1 MNLTIIPR
9 VKVLLML
16 ALIIILCAL
25 MIWSAWEF
33 LITRERTATIVET
46 TGTVLYSAAGET
58 QWTTAKLGMKL
69 HKGDQLLTQPPE
81 GTVTVVVEDGNFG
94 FRMSPDTLVT
104 YTARWNRLL
113 EAGRDGIYLDQGE
126 VIAETRDDVS
136 PDKTRFSVETE
147 AAQVV
152 LEGSRTIVQK
162 LKTEPTTRVS
172 ALEGKILVQSKSSDA
187 KLITSSFEA
196 LSEDQVLLNAEQ
208 TVVVYFQSTEPERDF
223 AGNLGQVVDAR
234 TGEGVPG
241 VLVQVVGR
249 PDMFAVTDQDGHFD
263 ITGDSLDDE
272 LIISGTTEN
281 STAELV
287 LQSFTSQIN
296 QQILDSTTMKGISR
310 AKVVPINYPE
320 LAVETNSE
328 GIFSLK
334 GLPVG
339 IHSLAVIADGYISP
353 VAEAT
358 VTPQGQVSISP
369 IQLIPANSIEAFLPL
384 VLNNYRSLIPV
395 PTIQPTYQY
404 P

>member
-1 MNLTIIPR
+1 MNLTIKPR
-9 VKVLLML
+9 VKVFLMVVSMF
-16 ALIIILCAL
+16 ILCAL
-25 MIWSAWEF
+25 SIWSAWEL

-81 GTVTVVVEDGNFG
+81 GTVIAVVDDGNFG

-113 EAGRDGIYLDQGE
+113 EAGKDGVFLHQGL
-126 VIAETRDDVS
+126 VIAETRHNVP
-136 PDKTRFSVETE
+136 PDKTRFSVETD
-147 AAQVV
+147 AAQVI

-162 LKTEPTTRVS
+162 LYTEPTTRVS
-172 ALEGKILVQSKSSDA
+172 ALEGEILVQLKSSNA
-187 KLITSSFEA
+187 KLIMSSAEVFSDDE
-196 LSEDQVLLNAEQ
+196 VLLNAEE
-208 TVVVYFQSTEPERDF
+208 TVIVYFQSTEPEQEF
-223 AGNLGQVVDAR
+223 ASNLGQVLDA
-234 TGEGVPG
+234 TDGEGVPG
-241 VLVQVVGR
+241 VLVQVVGK
-249 PDMFAVTDQDGHFD
+249 PDLFTVTNQDGYFD
-263 ITGDSLDDE
+263 IPGKSLYDE
-272 LIISGTTEN
+272 LIIAGTTGN
-281 STAELV
+281 STNELV
-287 LQSFTSQIN
+287 LQPFTSQIN
-296 QQILDSTTMKGISR
+296 QQILDATTLKGVSH
-310 AKVVPINYPE
+310 AKVVPINYPK

-339 IHSLAVIADGYISP
+339 HHSLAVIADGYISP

-369 IQLIPANSIEAFLPL
+369 IQLIPANSIDAFLPM
-384 VLNNYRSLIPV
+384 VMYKYPIPL
-395 PTIQPTYQY
+395 PTPTYQY

>member
-1 MNLTIIPR
+1 MNLTIKPR
-9 VKVLLML
+9 VKVFLMVVSMF
-16 ALIIILCAL
+16 ILCAL
-25 MIWSAWEF
+25 SIWSAWEL

-81 GTVTVVVEDGNFG
+81 GTVIAVVDDGNFG

-113 EAGRDGIYLDQGE
+113 EAGKDGVFLHQGL
-126 VIAETRDDVS
+126 VIAETRHNVP
-136 PDKTRFSVETE
+136 PDKTRFSVETD
-147 AAQVV
+147 AAQVI

-162 LKTEPTTRVS
+162 LYTEPTTRVS
-172 ALEGKILVQSKSSDA
+172 ALEGEILVQLKSSNA
-187 KLITSSFEA
+187 KLIMSSAEVFSDDE
-196 LSEDQVLLNAEQ
+196 VLLNAEE
-208 TVVVYFQSTEPERDF
+208 TVIVYFQSTEPEQEF
-223 AGNLGQVVDAR
+223 ASNLGQVLDA
-234 TGEGVPG
+234 TDGEGVPG
-241 VLVQVVGR
+241 VLVQVVGK
-249 PDMFAVTDQDGHFD
+249 PDLFTVTNQDGYFD
-263 ITGDSLDDE
+263 IPGKSLYDE
-272 LIISGTTEN
+272 LIIAGTTGN
-281 STAELV
+281 STNELV
-287 LQSFTSQIN
+287 LQPFTSQIN
-296 QQILDSTTMKGISR
+296 QQILDATTLKGVSR
-310 AKVVPINYPE
+310 AKVVPINYPK

-339 IHSLAVIADGYISP
+339 HHSLAVIADGYISP

-369 IQLIPANSIEAFLPL
+369 IQLIPANSIDAFLPM
-384 VLNNYRSLIPV
+384 VMYKYPIPL
-395 PTIQPTYQY
+395 PTPTYQY